1 MDIAQQRLL
10 SQRINGERC
19 QTPEE
24 VVRWLGAMQA
34 QEYQEALWAIGLRTR
49 SATLAMVEQAIAEG
63 KIVRTWPMRGT
74 LHFVP
79 AQDAK
84 WMLELTATRMIA
96 KDKRRQEQLE
106 LDETIIERA
115 AQLLHDALHGGK
127 RLSRPGV
134 MTLWEDAGISTR
146 GQRGYHLL
154 WYLAQTGL
162 ICLGPY
168 EGKQQTFV
176 LLDEWVPQPRKFSR
190 EEALNELVKRYVA
203 SHGPVTVHDFAW
215 WTGLTISEA
224 RTGFHAVRSE
234 LCVEKHNGQEYW
246 FSGDVLNGEAHPS
259 SDFYLLPG
267 FDEYLLGYKDRSAVL
282 AAEHVQKVV
291 PGNNGV
297 FMPMLVVAGQIA
309 GTWKR
314 TLKKNELDILLKPF
328 DQSFDLETEAREA
341 VSSYYDF
348 RGLPRNLRYPATF
361 LILERV

>member
-1 MDIAQQRLL
+1 MDIARQRLV
-10 SQRINGERC
+10 SQRIDGERC

-34 QEYQEALWAIGLRTR
+34 QEYQEALWAIGLRMR
-49 SATLAMVEQAIAEG
+49 SATVATIEQAIAEG

-79 AQDAK
+79 AEDTK

-106 LDETIIERA
+106 LDEAIIERA
-115 AQLLHDALHGGK
+115 GQLLHDELYGGK
-127 RLSRPGV
+127 RLSRPDV
-134 MTLWEDAGISTR
+134 MALWEDAGISTR

-162 ICLGPY
+162 ICLGPH

-176 LLDEWVPQPRKFSR
+176 LLDEWVPQLRELSR
-190 EEALNELVKRYVA
+190 EEALAELAKRYIA
-203 SHGPVTVHDFAW
+203 SHGPATIYDFAW

-224 RTGFHAVRSE
+224 RVGFHAIQGA
-234 LCVEKHNGQEYW
+234 LCVEKRHGQEYW
-246 FSGDVLNGEAHPS
+246 LSSDALSSEAYPS
-259 SDFYLLPG
+259 SNFHLLPG
-267 FDEYLLGYKDRSAVL
+267 FDEYLLGYKDRSAIL

-297 FMPMLVVAGQIA
+297 FMPMLVVAGQVV

-314 TLKKNELDILLKPF
+314 TLKKNELAILLKPF
-328 DQSFDLETEAREA
+328 DQYTNLETEARD
-341 VSSYYDF
+341 VVRYYCGF
-348 RGLPRNLRYPATF
+348 RGLPLMQS
-361 LILERV
+361 

>member
-1 MDIAQQRLL
+1 MDIAQQRLM
-10 SQRINGERC
+10 SQRIDGEHC

-34 QEYQEALWAIGLRTR
+34 QEYQEALWAIGLRMR
-49 SATLAMVEQAIAEG
+49 SATVAMVEQAIAEG

-74 LHFVP
+74 LHFVL
-79 AQDAK
+79 AEDTK

-96 KDKRRQEQLE
+96 RDKRRQEQLE
-106 LDETIIERA
+106 LDGVIIERA

-127 RLSRPGV
+127 RLSRPDV

-162 ICLGPY
+162 ICLGPH

-176 LLDEWVPQPRKFSR
+176 LLDEWVPQLRKLSR
-190 EEALNELVKRYVA
+190 EEALTELAKRYVA
-203 SHGPVTVHDFAW
+203 SHGPATVYDFAW
-215 WTGLTISEA
+215 WTGLTISDA

-246 FSGDVLNGEAHPS
+246 LS
-259 SDFYLLPG
+259 SDALSGGARHSSDLYLLPG

-282 AAEHVQKVV
+282 ATKHAQKVV
-291 PGNNGV
+291 PGSNGV
-297 FMPMLVVAGQIA
+297 FMPMLVVAGQVV

-314 TLKKNELDILLKPF
+314 TLKRNELDILLKPF
-328 DQSFDLETEAREA
+328 DQSSDLETGAREA
-341 VSSYYDF
+341 VRYYCDF
-348 RGLPRNLRYPATF
+348 RGLPLMCG
-361 LILERV
+361 